1 MPRRKAN
8 DLFLRTDSGNAELIA
23 AKFREWLRFDHRRGR
38 WLVWRNNRWVEDR
51 DGEVFRM
58 AKVAARY
65 RLENS
70 ARIADD
76 EQRKEAAAWSLQSES
91 RYRLQAALDLAKC
104 TAPISDAGA
113 DWDADPFLIGVQN
126 GIVDLR
132 NGQLRTARP
141 QDHVTIHAGVQF
153 DLTASCPKFDEFLR
167 EIFLHDA
174 DVIAFIQR
182 AVGYCLTGAVTEQCL
197 FLCHGDGQ
205 NGKSTFLE
213 AIRSVL
219 GGYAHNLPFSAF
231 ELAGRSAI
239 SNDLATLV
247 CKRFVTAAET
257 SEGARWNEARVK
269 ALTGGDRCTARF
281 LYGEYFSFDPTA
293 KFWLAVNHKPQVTD
307 DSHGFWRRVRLIPF
321 LARFSGRDCDKDLL
335 AKLKSEASGILVWAI
350 KGCLLWQ
357 RDGLGLPKSIDLAT
371 QAYREESDPL
381 AQFLNDRY
389 VLCPDGVVESSIL
402 RRDYQNWSTEN
413 GEKPLDPRT
422 FTNRLRARGCLNGRF
437 GHNRVRGWKGLLPV
451 AETCEAEAAKADARQ
466 ADARTDAD
474 AKIQ

>member
-1 MPRRKAN
+1 MSKRTLN
-8 DLFLRTDSGNAELIA
+8 DSFLRTDSGNAELIA
-23 AKFREWLRFDHRRGR
+23 AKFREGLRFDHRRGR
-38 WLVWRNNRWVEDR
+38 WLVWLDNRWVADR
-51 DGEVFRM
+51 DGEVFRL
-58 AKVAARY
+58 AKAAARD
-65 RLENS
+65 RLKNS

-76 EQRKEAAAWSLQSES
+76 EERKQSAAWALQSES

-113 DWDADPFLIGVQN
+113 DWDADPFLLGVQN

-132 NGQLRTARP
+132 NGQLRTPRP
-141 QDHVTIHAGVQF
+141 QDRVTIYAGVKF
-153 DLTASCPKFDEFLR
+153 DSTASCPKFEEFLR
-167 EIFLHDA
+167 EIFLRDA
-174 DVIAFIQR
+174 DVIDFIR
-182 AVGYCLTGAVTEQCL
+182 RGIGYCLTGAVTEQCL

-213 AIRSVL
+213 TIRCVL
-219 GGYAHNLPFSAF
+219 GNYAHNLPFSAF

-269 ALTGGDRCTARF
+269 AVTGGDSCTARF

-321 LARFSGRDCDKDLL
+321 LGRFSGCDCDKDLL
-335 AKLKSEASGILVWAI
+335 AKLKSEASGILAWAI

-357 RDGLGLPKSIDLAT
+357 RDGLGLPNSIDLAT
-371 QAYREESDPL
+371 KAYREESDPL
-381 AQFLNDRY
+381 APFLDERY
-389 VLCPDGVVESSIL
+389 VICADGFVESSIL
-402 RRDYQNWSTEN
+402 RRDYEDWEREN
-413 GEKPLDPRT
+413 GERPLDQRA
-422 FTNRLRARGCLNGRF
+422 FSNRLRARGCLNGRF
-437 GHNRVRGWKGLLPV
+437 GHNRVRGWKGLRPM
-451 AETCEAEAAKADARQ
+451 AETCEAEAE
-466 ADARTDAD
+466 DARTDAD